1 MKITSLALLTVTMPE
16 TLAVAALKKESDDV
30 EQKWYQYQKTP
41 TNVDH
46 VKTLLIRGKKP
57 SEMIHDIGVLNKG
70 VGDDTVDDDER
81 RLQYDDDDVPPSPCP
96 GPGLPYCS
104 PENYIKCDIGG
115 GRLNGGNV
123 VVLCIGGYEYNS
135 ADVSNF
141 PCDVACNGQCIVAA
155 RPGTNCY
162 QPTYSWEIGL
172 SPIELQFLLTGTR
185 HRGLEEFSS
194 CASDADLEVIGN
206 TTKAIVAELDNV
218 TTVECERDGDTI
230 TIIQNASVSVPCGNN
245 ETACDELEFPVAL
258 EAEIQ
263 STLSDALADGS
274 FEAMLQTFAS
284 ACDECDP
291 NLVTAVV
298 SLPSP
303 SSSPT
308 QNVSRHI
315 Y

>member
-1 MKITSLALLTVTMPE
+1 MKISSLALLTVTMPE

-57 SEMIHDIGVLNKG
+57 SKMIHDIGVLNKG
-70 VGDDTVDDDER
+70 VGDDTVDDNER
-81 RLQYDDDDVPPSPCP
+81 HLQDGDGDGPSPCP
-96 GPGLPYCS
+96 GPGLPFCS
-104 PENYIKCDIGG
+104 PENYIKCDIGDC
-115 GRLNGGNV
+115 GNV
-123 VVLCIGGYEYNS
+123 VLCFGGYEFASS
-135 ADVSNF
+135 ADVSTY
-141 PCDVACNGQCIVAA
+141 PCDVRCNQPNGQCTVAA
-155 RPGTNCY
+155 RPGANCY

-194 CASDADLEVIGN
+194 CASDADLEVIEN
-206 TTKAIVAELDNV
+206 TTKAIVASLDNV

-245 ETACDELEFPVAL
+245 ETACGELEFPVAL

-263 STLSDALADGS
+263 STLSVALADGS
-274 FEAMLQTFAS
+274 FTSMLQTFAS
-284 ACDECDP
+284 ACDECDGLA
-291 NLVTAVV
+291 NAVV

-315 Y
+315 